1 MEVNHGEKAVIHAK
15 AEKELQTRMSPGNPE
30 SQKSALSL
38 FRTTSGDEISAPGL
52 QQKTKSF
59 RLLDKTQ
66 HNHASLLSK
75 EVAYEAQTSTQL
87 LLM

>member
-1 MEVNHGEKAVIHAK
+1 MAK
-15 AEKELQTRMSPGNPE
+15 RGPLWL
-30 SQKSALSL
+30 SALSL

-52 QQKTKSF
+52 QQKTKENF